1 MTIKTPEEVA
11 ADTIGGYVSDFAA
24 RRGSRPTLID
34 RDAAEALIIQAIEAD
49 RAQRSYVAT
58 VQVGGYDPH
67 RMTVTPA
74 PGQSIV
80 DALIEQGD
88 GSVQDEWSLV
98 DVEAVRA

>member
-1 MTIKTPEEVA
+1 MKTPEEVA
-11 ADTIGGYVSDFAA
+11 RDRIAQLDMS
-24 RRGSRPTLID
+24 GSLT
-34 RDAAEALIIQAIEAD
+34 DALTSGWFNGDDVERWLAEAIEAD